1 MSLTANVDVEVWK
14 ISTARQFGFEGS
26 GVNMEPEEW
35 IRVDFREEEEEEEEQ
50 GSGCTVNSNYRKMR
64 ASQS

>member
-1 MSLTANVDVEVWK
+1 M
-14 ISTARQFGFEGS
+14 RQFGFEGS
-26 GVNMEPEEW
+26 GVNIEPEEW
-35 IRVDFREEEEEEEEQ
+35 IRVDFREEEEEQ